1 MAVREAGADSIMTT
15 YGSVNGLWTAGSY
28 DLNTTILRG
37 EWGFQGIVMTDWW
50 AKINDEGEEPRINN
64 FAAMAKAQNDL
75 YMVCTDASINDSDD
89 NTLSSLKAGTLT
101 RGELQ
106 RNAANICG
114 FLMNTHALERMEGI
128 QTSVEVIGE
137 TDQEITSDAEV
148 TYYKVEDEISIF
160 LDGVDTGKDK
170 DFVFALDLQK
180 LGGYHVEVTA
190 KSDLSELAQLPATL
204 IYQSI
209 PVAVFSFNG
218 TGGEWKTIKRKV
230 VFHNK
235 YAVLRLYFAQN
246 GLEVQKITFRFDR
259 ELERK
264 DDVIEAYV
272 NSND

>member
-1 MAVREAGADSIMTT
+1 M
-15 YGSVNGLWTAGSY
+15 
-28 DLNTTILRG
+28 
-37 EWGFQGIVMTDWW
+37 
-50 AKINDEGEEPRINN
+50 
-64 FAAMAKAQNDL
+64 
-75 YMVCTDASINDSDD
+75 
-89 NTLSSLKAGTLT
+89 
-101 RGELQ
+101 
-106 RNAANICG
+106 
-114 FLMNTHALERMEGI
+114 MNTHALERIEGI

-137 TDQEITSDAEV
+137 TDQEITSDVEV
-148 TYYKVEDEISIF
+148 TYYKVEDEISIS

-180 LGGYHVEVTA
+180 LGGYRVEVTA

-204 IYQSI
+204 IYQSV
-209 PVAVFSFNG
+209 PMAVFSFNG
-218 TGGEWKTIKRKV
+218 TGGEWKTIKRKA

-264 DDVIEAYV
+264 NDVIEAYV